1 MSGPPAT
8 AGGSNFTS
16 RLLINA
22 AGEKPTIHYQD
33 FSGNKAGCVGSEK
46 DRSAGQLFNFTKA
59 FHRRAQQKLS
69 TALASVQQFLI
80 QRGAEHAGG
89 NRIDVHAARRPF
101 NGE

>member
-22 AGEKPTIHYQD
+22 AGEKPTIHHQD
-33 FSGNKAGCVGSEK
+33 FSGYKAGCVGSEK
-46 DRSAGQLFNFTKA
+46 DCSAGQLFNFTKA
-59 FHRRAQQKLS
+59 LHRRAQQKLS
-69 TALASVQQFLI
+69 TTLAVVEQLLI
-80 QRGAEHAGG
+80 QCGAEYAGR
-89 NRIDVHAARRPF
+89 NCIYVHAARRPF